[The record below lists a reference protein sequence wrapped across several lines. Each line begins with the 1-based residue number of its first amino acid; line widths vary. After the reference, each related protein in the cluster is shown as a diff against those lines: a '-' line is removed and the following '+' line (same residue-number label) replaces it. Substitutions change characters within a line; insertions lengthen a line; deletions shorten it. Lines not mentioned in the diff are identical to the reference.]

1 MQAPTE
7 YTVESISGEYR
18 IHTRRTGGDYTSTEK
33 SQIFT
38 LALNI
43 PLATVKDQVK
53 LISEENAKTISY
65 NINTRIE
72 PSIYMGQIEYFSY
85 WSFNT
90 TPRLSKEAVEIKKAL
105 IDRNIASF
113 MKNEKGSLNITPFS
127 WIDYDGRIIRTSNV
141 IPESQHV
148 AYALLYTAS

>member
-1 MQAPTE
+1 
-7 YTVESISGEYR
+7 
-18 IHTRRTGGDYTSTEK
+18 
-33 SQIFT
+33 
-38 LALNI
+38 
-43 PLATVKDQVK
+43 
-53 LISEENAKTISY
+53 
-65 NINTRIE
+65 
-72 PSIYMGQIEYFSY
+72 MGQIEYFSY